1 MERRKDGEN
10 RVATIAEYIKK
21 SGAENCCKCAY
32 RAWNGCGGRPWH
44 TCEFLLLTGMMR
56 GCSVAEC
63 TRFTPMTREIER
75 YLDRVRRGVI
85 ADAYPLKD
93 LANGEIPAWM
103 RQKEKPKEKKRVR
116 LNRPRT
122 PEETRAYHREY
133 RAKHRERLREKARE
147 RRARQ
152 KRGDQA

>member
-1 MERRKDGEN
+1 
-10 RVATIAEYIKK
+10 
-21 SGAENCCKCAY
+21 
-32 RAWNGCGGRPWH
+32 
-44 TCEFLLLTGMMR
+44 
-56 GCSVAEC
+56 
-63 TRFTPMTREIER
+63 MTREIER